1 MEEVA
6 EFFLKNYRK
15 VLGSFLGFIFG
26 IIAINYGILKAAAVL
41 ILTVAGYLFG
51 ESLFKMDLRKWIVE
65 KLTEG
70 EEK

>member
-1 MEEVA
+1 MEAVA

-15 VLGSFLGFIFG
+15 VLGSFFGFIFG
-26 IIAINYGILKAAAVL
+26 MIAINYGILKAVAVL
-41 ILTVAGYLFG
+41 VLTVAGYLFG
-51 ESLFKMDLRKWIVE
+51 ESLFRLDLRKWIVE